1 MAVAGALMA
10 ELRGRP
16 CVVLESNARVR
27 VAATGNAYYPDAS
40 VVCGHLERD
49 AEDPLSL
56 ANPTVLIEVLSPS
69 TAEYDRTEKLHDY
82 QRIGA
87 LQHVVHVAYDAP
99 RIDVWTRGADGWT
112 RESYGEGK
120 RVVLPAIACELDVSE
135 IFRDPLDPS
144 QA

>member
-1 MAVAGALMA
+1 LSITFVAFA
-10 ELRGRP
+10 
-16 CVVLESNARVR
+16 
-27 VAATGNAYYPDAS
+27 
-40 VVCGHLERD
+40 CGHGAGREVHER
-49 AEDPLSL
+49 PL
-56 ANPTVLIEVLSPS
+56 
-69 TAEYDRTEKLHDY
+69 DRTEKLHDY
-82 QRIGA
+82 QRIGS

-99 RIDVWTRGADGWT
+99 RIDVWSRAADGWT